1 MIPLLIGFPLEK
13 RVDMVRTLLWT
24 VQHATAD
31 EVQEYRLESG
41 EFLGPIGVL
50 PPGVAGETILGEL
63 PGPIR

>member
-1 MIPLLIGFPLEK
+1 
-13 RVDMVRTLLWT
+13 MVRTLLWT
-24 VQHATAD
+24 VQLATAD
-31 EVQEYRLESG
+31 EVQEYRLESD